1 VLLHDLLDDLE
12 LRDHVVEVRGDTE
25 IVVGSIVHDSREV
38 TPGALFCCIPG
49 ARSDGHD
56 HAPAALA
63 AGAQSLL
70 VERILALDAPQARVD
85 SVRRALGPLCA
96 RFHGHP
102 SRALRVLGVT
112 GTNGKTS
119 TTYLLEAI
127 ARANGDR
134 AGVIGTVEARAG
146 GEVVALRHTTPE
158 ATELQAL
165 LAQMRDR
172 GFDTVAM
179 EVSSHA
185 LDQHRVDGTHFA
197 AVTFTNLTHEHLD
210 YHPSVE
216 AYFEA
221 KAALFDTRFSSRAAI
236 NVDDPYGVVLR
247 DRAAS
252 HGIQVCTYSTHD
264 ATADVFGR
272 DVLLRRDETL
282 FDLVDNRNGHHG
294 VVRSP
299 LVGSF
304 NVANALAAAATAIV
318 VGFSFEAVLAGLG
331 APVRVPGR
339 FERVGSG
346 RDFAVLVDYAHT
358 PDALASVL
366 TAARSLVDGGK
377 LVVVFGCGGD
387 RDRSKR
393 PLMGEVATRLADVA
407 ILTSDNA
414 RSEDPETIAC
424 DVLEG
429 VPPGRDAPAVELDRR
444 AAIRRALRGAGAGD
458 VVLIAGKGHETGQT
472 AGGVTT
478 PFDDRAVA
486 AEELEACS

>member
-1 VLLHDLLDDLE
+1 VLLHDLLDDLD
-12 LRDHVVEVRGDTE
+12 LRDHVLEVRGDSGTD
-25 IVVGSIVHDSREV
+25 VGSIVHDSREAS
-38 TPGALFCCIPG
+38 PGALFCCIPG
-49 ARSDGHD
+49 ARTDGHD

-63 AGAQSLL
+63 GGARALL
-70 VERILALDAPQARVD
+70 VERILPLEAPQARVD
-85 SVRRALGPLCA
+85 SVRRVLGPVCS
-96 RFHGHP
+96 RFHDYP

-127 ARANGDR
+127 ARADGNR
-134 AGVIGTVEARAG
+134 AGVIGTVEARVG
-146 GEVVALRHTTPE
+146 GAAVPLRHTTPE
-158 ATELQAL
+158 ATDLQAL

-172 GFDTVAM
+172 GVDTVAM

-185 LDQHRVDGTHFA
+185 LDQHRVDGTQFA
-197 AVTFTNLTHEHLD
+197 AVAFTNLTHEHLD
-210 YHPSVE
+210 YHPTVE

-221 KAALFDTRFSSRAAI
+221 KASLFEPRFSARAAI
-236 NVDDPYGVVLR
+236 NIDDPYGVALR
-247 DRAAS
+247 DRA
-252 HGIQVCTYSTHD
+252 GDLGLEVCTYSIDD
-264 ATADVFGR
+264 ARADVYARG
-272 DVLLRRDETL
+272 VLLRRNETL
-282 FDLVDNRNGHHG
+282 FELVDNRNDHHG

-318 VGFSFEAVLAGLG
+318 AGFSFEAVLAGLS
-331 APVRVPGR
+331 APVQVPGR

-346 RDFAVLVDYAHT
+346 REFAVLVDYAHT

-407 ILTSDNA
+407 FVTSDNA
-414 RSEDPETIAC
+414 RSEDPAAIAD

-429 VPPGRDAPAVELDRR
+429 VPRDRAAPTVELDRR
-444 AAIRRALRGAGAGD
+444 AAIRAAVRGAGAGD
-458 VVLIAGKGHETGQT
+458 VVVIAGKGHETGQT

-478 PFDDRAVA
+478 PFDDRVVA
-486 AEELEACS
+486 AEELEAGS

>member
-1 VLLHDLLDDLE
+1 MLLHALLDDLE
-12 LRDHVVEVRGDTE
+12 LRDHVLEVRGETD
-25 IVVGSIVHDSREV
+25 IDIASIVHDSREAA
-38 TPGALFCCIPG
+38 PGAMFCCIPG

-63 AGAQSLL
+63 NGAVALL
-70 VERILALDAPQARVD
+70 VERMLPVTAAQARVG
-85 SVRRALGPLCA
+85 SVRRAMGPLCA
-96 RFHGHP
+96 RFHGDP
-102 SRALRVLGVT
+102 SQSLRVLGVT

-127 ARANGDR
+127 ARANGER
-134 AGVIGTVEARAG
+134 AGVIGTIEARIDGA
-146 GEVVALRHTTPE
+146 VVPLRHTTPE
-158 ATELQAL
+158 ATDLQAL
-165 LAQMRDR
+165 LARMRELAV
-172 GFDTVAM
+172 DTVAM

-185 LDQHRVDGTHFA
+185 LDQHRIDGTRFA

-210 YHPSVE
+210 YHPTVE

-221 KAALFDTRFSSRAAI
+221 KASLFDPRFSARAAI
-236 NVDDPYGVVLR
+236 NLDDAYGAELR
-247 DRAAS
+247 DRASAR
-252 HGIQVCTYSTHD
+252 GLQVCTFSVD
-264 ATADVFGR
+264 DPTADVFAR

-282 FDLVDNRNGHHG
+282 FDLVDARNDHHG
-294 VVRSP
+294 VVRSR
-299 LVGSF
+299 LVGRF
-304 NVANALAAAATAIV
+304 NVENALAAAATALV

-366 TAARSLVDGGK
+366 DAARSLVDGGK

-407 ILTSDNA
+407 ILTSDNS
-414 RSEDPETIAC
+414 RSEDPGAIAR

-429 VPPGRDAPAVELDRR
+429 VPPDRAAPTLELDRR
-444 AAIRRALRGAGAGD
+444 AAIKAAVRVARAGD
-458 VVLIAGKGHETGQT
+458 VVVIAGKGHETGQT
-472 AGGVTT
+472 LDGITT
-478 PFDDRAVA
+478 PFDDRVVA
-486 AEELEACS
+486 AEELAACS